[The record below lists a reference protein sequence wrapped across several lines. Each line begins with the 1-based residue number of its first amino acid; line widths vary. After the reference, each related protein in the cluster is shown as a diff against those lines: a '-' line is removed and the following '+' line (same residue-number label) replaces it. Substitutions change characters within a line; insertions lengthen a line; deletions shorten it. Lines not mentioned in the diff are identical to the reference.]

1 LGVQG
6 HPQGSVAVLV
16 AGVVIVTTGYTRA
29 DALASVAIGV
39 MILPRAWSLLR
50 DLLDVLLEATPR
62 GVDLVHVRDHISSL
76 PGVVDVHDLHAWTI
90 TSGVPVLS
98 AHVVVDDE
106 CIAQGRSGEVLD
118 RLAACLD
125 GHFDVAHC
133 TFQLEPV
140 GHQAH
145 EAAHHP

>member
-1 LGVQG
+1 MGVQG

-76 PGVVDVHDLHAWTI
+76 PGVVDVHDLHAWTSPAGCRSCRR
-90 TSGVPVLS
+90 TSWSTAS
-98 AHVVVDDE
+98 ASPRDVR
-106 CIAQGRSGEVLD
+106 GRSWTAW
-118 RLAACLD
+118 RHA
-125 GHFDVAHC
+125 
-133 TFQLEPV
+133 
-140 GHQAH
+140 
-145 EAAHHP
+145 